1 MYVYM
6 VCMQSY
12 IHLVM
17 CVCIYTYKYIY
28 YTIHIYF
35 LCWFL
40 VIRLLKPFSSF
51 QPNQLDMCK
60 HGTKY
65 FKISVFGKNKIN
77 KNNKKSGCQVGR
89 LRTIF
94 QDFPLQT
101 RFVCFDFAIIVHMR
115 KYVAGTKINI
125 AANTFVKTRR
135 WASFTSQQ
143 TSSSHSKLRHA
154 RYLLCIWLL

>member
-1 MYVYM
+1 MDVHLNQFM
-6 VCMQSY
+6 FLCIY
-12 IHLVM
+12 IMSAH
-17 CVCIYTYKYIY
+17 VCIYGLYAVIYTFSNVCVRIHVYKHILY
-28 YTIHIYF
+28 YTYF

-51 QPNQLDMCK
+51 QPHQLDMCK

-94 QDFPLQT
+94 QDFPFLYNK
-101 RFVCFDFAIIVHMR
+101 RFLFRMYNNDSPSAI
-115 KYVAGTKINI
+115 Y
-125 AANTFVKTRR
+125 FE
-135 WASFTSQQ
+135 FLPPC
-143 TSSSHSKLRHA
+143 SSIEFETIQLYGRSGSTL
-154 RYLLCIWLL
+154 